1 MEHIHIYGALPITP
15 AARAV
20 VVAALVA
27 FPAPPC
33 RQLRLVHN
41 LPIIQPRVY
50 GPLTVMTA
58 AAAPTD
64 LIKPVVAVDQA
75 GRGIPPMVLPLRK
88 VLVMEELLNLLL
100 DGQVLGWVY
109 LLYLVFF
116 GQQEVEGGV
125 IRGLGLAPQVI
136 TNRTQ
141 KKEME

>member
-1 MEHIHIYGALPITP
+1 
-15 AARAV
+15 
-20 VVAALVA
+20 
-27 FPAPPC
+27 
-33 RQLRLVHN
+33 
-41 LPIIQPRVY
+41 
-50 GPLTVMTA
+50 MTA

-116 GQQEVEGGV
+116 GQQEVEVRV
-125 IRGLGLAPQVI
+125 IRALAIAPQVI